1 MFKILVISIITFI
14 IVIIIFLLFMSF
26 MNSDIINNNSKKIEK
41 FASEPVISNG
51 QKISSTNS
59 TYFKF
64 TNTNGFCSIKFD
76 ENIKCDVLIVG
87 GGGGGGRNDGWEGGG
102 GGGGGNVGRGT
113 LTFEKNI
120 TYIIKIG
127 NGGKGGSSPQTN
139 GYNGE
144 NTTIAGGLLNEIA
157 YGGGGGGWQHGNEG
171 GSGGGGSGHAGDF
184 QGGPKKTG
192 EKSQKGASDLVFT
205 GNDGGKGDNAAGGGG
220 GGGAGSYDPE
230 IHSSRN
236 NFNGKKGGD
245 GVQSSIDDLFYGGG
259 GGGASGCWGG
269 CNPLNG
275 VSAGKG
281 GKGGGGNG
289 GHRNNPTNGLEN
301 TGGGGGGSSYA
312 NGGNGGSGILLIKY
326 KSMENFTNYDNNTE
340 KKDISTNLFKSKKP
354 WGIYLANNWSNNTL
368 FDTSGNNRNAT
379 TTGNITQKS
388 VNGYGVIGNI
398 NVISGGVNSQIIW
411 PEGSIP
417 ANFTMLSFTRYS
429 GNSRRR
435 ILSNDIDSHYQ
446 KGANFLHGHWEQRS
460 GVCHYNSW
468 KIYTNELSRNNWLCC
483 IGKNG
488 GTIPNN
494 ILIDGQA
501 TGKESGGSGNYTL
514 AVNKNPW
521 GEHSDWDL
529 SFVIIWDQHL
539 TDEEMRILNNM
550 VNIYKIIGGDL
561 STLYKKDEV
570 MLSLSDDS
578 NPPTED
584 QQLTIDLSMYYYKSI
599 YNSSFTINEKMVD
612 GLLTSKREIKKMI
625 DQNSDEIFNKIINND
640 DKQYVKKG
648 NYIAIEFD
656 KSYILKKYIF
666 IVNDINNAPSSW
678 TIYGLS
684 KKDTDKFE
692 LIKLEDGSARR
703 EDYDKKT
710 NKDDKTLIKFMMN
723 NSFESIIYFIV
734 FKDTIN
740 KDGILD
746 ISQIILDEGVEDES
760 KSTGKKIEQNN
771 SSALF

>member
-1 MFKILVISIITFI
+1 
-14 IVIIIFLLFMSF
+14 
-26 MNSDIINNNSKKIEK
+26 MNSDIIINNNSKKIEK

-64 TNTNGFCSIKFD
+64 TNTNGLCSIKFD
-76 ENIKCDVLIVG
+76 EDIICNVLIVAG
-87 GGGGGGRNDGWEGGG
+87 GGGGARNDDWEGGG
-102 GGGGGNVGRGT
+102 GGGGGGVGIGSIK
-113 LTFEKNI
+113 FKKDI
-120 TYIIKIG
+120 TYNIKIG
-127 NGGKGGSSPQTN
+127 KGGKGG
-139 GYNGE
+139 GYNNRLEDGINGE
-144 NTTIAGGLLNEIA
+144 DTSITGDVINEIA
-157 YGGGGGGWQHGNEG
+157 YGGGGGGWRPGIQG
-171 GSGGGGSGHAGDF
+171 GSGGGGSGHAGNWN
-184 QGGPKKTG
+184 GGSFKIGKT
-192 EKSQKGASDLVFT
+192 SIKGSTVIYN
-205 GNDGGKGDNAAGGGG
+205 GNNGGIGYNAAGGGG
-220 GGGAGSYDPE
+220 GGGASTVGGIYGN
-230 IHSSRN
+230 N
-236 NFNGKKGGD
+236 NFNGGNGGD
-245 GVQSSIDDLFYGGG
+245 GIKCDIDDLFYGGG

-269 CNPLNG
+269 CQINQN
-275 VSAGKG
+275 VSFGKG
-281 GKGGGGNG
+281 GSGGGGNG

-301 TGGGGGGSSYA
+301 TGGGGGGSSLNFGA
-312 NGGNGGSGILLIKY
+312 NGGSGILLIKY
-326 KSMENFTNYDNNTE
+326 KSIENFTNYDTE
-340 KKDISTNLFKSKKP
+340 KKDVSTNLFKSKKP

-368 FDTSGNNRNAT
+368 YDTSGNNRNAT
-379 TTGNITQKS
+379 TTGNITQK
-388 VNGYGVIGNI
+388 NEDGNGVIGNI
-398 NVISGGVNSQIIW
+398 NIISGGVNSQIIW
-411 PEGSIP
+411 PVGSIP
-417 ANFTMLSFTRYS
+417 ANFTILSFTRYS
-429 GNSRRR
+429 GDNRRR
-435 ILSNDIDSHYQ
+435 ILSNDNVN
-446 KGANFLHGHWEQRS
+446 GGNFLHGHWERRS
-460 GVCHYNSW
+460 GVCHYDSW
-468 KIYTNELSRNNWLCC
+468 KIYTEENENKMNWLCC

-488 GTIPNN
+488 GTVPKN
-494 ILIDGQA
+494 ILINGQA
-501 TGKESGGSGNYTL
+501 KATDSGGNGNYTL
-514 AVNKNPW
+514 CINKNPW
-521 GEHSDWDL
+521 GENSDWDL

-561 STLYKKDEV
+561 SNLYKKDEV

-625 DQNSDEIFNKIINND
+625 DQNSDEIFNKIINNN

-710 NKDDKTLIKFMMN
+710 HKDDKTLIKFMIN